1 LSLLW
6 FRGHFYIRVVP
17 LEATTYGRYSNF
29 TRLAVLIALVLAV
42 VSFSAGVASAE
53 DTATEAPVAEEPD
66 GEAIEQTAEDLAA
79 EEQLREGSAVYTQI
93 CASCHQAGGVGLTG
107 QFPPLINNP
116 RVDDSA
122 YVDEVIN
129 NGVQG
134 ELVVDGV
141 TYNGVMPSFST
152 LSDDDTAA
160 VIAFIQN
167 DFVAPVSAAAPPL
180 GPVAGTELP
189 ALASLTAILAYA
201 TAAGLALLVLAPR
214 IIGEND
220 RLNFPWLDAWLR
232 TAVIVCGVILLTVV
246 IPDRVVRSG
255 TVADLSRFFQDLI
268 GVSVWMV
275 GLVIVLSSLWY
286 AHRKSRI

>member
-1 LSLLW
+1 M
-6 FRGHFYIRVVP
+6 
-17 LEATTYGRYSNF
+17 EATTFGRYSHLR
-29 TRLAVLIALVLAV
+29 RLAVLIAVVVAV
-42 VSFSAGVASAE
+42 VSSFAGVASAQ
-53 DTATEAPVAEEPD
+53 DTATEAPAAEEAEGD
-66 GEAIEQTAEDLAA
+66 TTEQTADELAA

-116 RVDDSA
+116 RVDDAA
-122 YVDEVIN
+122 YVDDVID
-129 NGVQG
+129 NGQQG

-152 LSDDDTAA
+152 LSDDDTEA

-189 ALASLTAILAYA
+189 ALASLTALLAYA
-201 TAAGLALLVLAPR
+201 TAVGLALLVLAPR

-232 TAVIVCGVILLTVV
+232 TAVIVSGVILLTVV
-246 IPDRVVRSG
+246 IPDWAIRTEAV
-255 TVADLSRFFQDLI
+255 TDLSRFAQDLI
-268 GVSVWMV
+268 GVSLWMF
-275 GLVIVLSSLWY
+275 GLVVVLWSLWY
-286 AHRKSRI
+286 AHRRSRI